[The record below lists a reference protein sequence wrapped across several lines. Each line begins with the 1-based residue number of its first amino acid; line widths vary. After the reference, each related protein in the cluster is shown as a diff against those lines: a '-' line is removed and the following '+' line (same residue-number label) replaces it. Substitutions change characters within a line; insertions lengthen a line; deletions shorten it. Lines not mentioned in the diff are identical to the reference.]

1 MYKEIVELRPY
12 FHSLREIKNNVSLDI
27 KLPISWE
34 INYSI
39 DQFPSTNFKEQD
51 KNETTKLISFIADN
65 TENGYNDAFNF
76 AKHVIIFNIEKE
88 KKQHLLEEKIKE
100 LKKLFQEKDLE
111 LLENLKFEELYE
123 RERTEGIGLSDSEG
137 YTEDSEG
144 DNDVQEGPN

>member
-51 KNETTKLISFIADN
+51 
-65 TENGYNDAFNF
+65 
-76 AKHVIIFNIEKE
+76 
-88 KKQHLLEEKIKE
+88 
-100 LKKLFQEKDLE
+100 
-111 LLENLKFEELYE
+111 
-123 RERTEGIGLSDSEG
+123 
-137 YTEDSEG
+137 
-144 DNDVQEGPN
+144 